1 MSKFIEHRGAVRSA
15 KKGIIVLYHINCTDG
30 FGAAYAAWK
39 KFGNRANYIP
49 VQHQAPPPRGL
60 RGKEI
65 YTVDFSYPMLIT
77 QKLLRENK
85 RLTSID
91 HHISAKEATLST
103 HKPLY
108 AVNHSGAVLSWK
120 YFHPSKNVPR
130 LLLHIEDT
138 DIWKFA
144 LPKTREV
151 FAYLD
156 LFDFNF
162 KTWDRLIHNF
172 ENTLKRKHW
181 ISAGAILLKHE
192 RRLIAR
198 LVANNKELVHFVGKN
213 VYAINSPLFQS
224 ELGHILSGLKSPFAI
239 VWKERDGQLFV
250 SLRGDGSIDVSKIAQ
265 RYGGGG
271 HKGAAGFTVPI
282 NKKPWKVIRRV
293 ERV

>member
-1 MSKFIEHRGAVRSA
+1 MSKFIERRSA
-15 KKGIIVLYHINCTDG
+15 VHSIKKRIVVLYHINCSDG
-30 FGAAYAAWK
+30 FGAAYSAWK
-39 KFGNRANYIP
+39 KFGNRADYVP
-49 VQHQAPPPRGL
+49 VQHQTPPPRGL

-65 YTVDFSYPMLIT
+65 YTVDFSYSVPIT
-77 QKLLRENK
+77 KKLLRENK

-103 HKPLY
+103 FESSY
-108 AVNHSGAVLSWK
+108 AVDHSGAVLSWK
-120 YFHPSKNVPR
+120 YFHPNKKVPR

-138 DIWKFA
+138 DLWKFT
-144 LPKTREV
+144 LPKTREI

-162 KTWDRLIHNF
+162 KVWNRLIRDF
-172 ENTLKRKHW
+172 EIASVRKRL
-181 ISAGAILLKHE
+181 IEAGTILLKHE
-192 RRLIAR
+192 SRLIAR
-198 LVANNKELVHFVGKN
+198 LVAGNKELVRFAGKK

-224 ELGHILSGLKSPFAI
+224 ELGHILSSLKSPLAI
-239 VWKERDGQLFV
+239 VWKERNGQLFV

-282 NKKPWKVIRRV
+282 NKKPWKIIQ
-293 ERV
+293 